1 MTRLEEE
8 EEEVKMERSAASD
21 SGRVEEGRVLPGLI
35 PAWLQS
41 QQDEVK

>member
-1 MTRLEEE
+1 MTRLEE

-21 SGRVEEGRVLPGLI
+21 SGRVEEGHVLPGLI
-35 PAWLQS
+35 PARLQS